1 MPISSFHGTQ
11 KNKLKKMQLVAHF
24 PAVKIARIFFK
35 NSPFVFHGKKI
46 VIQVC
51 SDDDLNIKLHVDFK
65 CCEK

>member
-1 MPISSFHGTQ
+1 
-11 KNKLKKMQLVAHF
+11 MQLVAHF